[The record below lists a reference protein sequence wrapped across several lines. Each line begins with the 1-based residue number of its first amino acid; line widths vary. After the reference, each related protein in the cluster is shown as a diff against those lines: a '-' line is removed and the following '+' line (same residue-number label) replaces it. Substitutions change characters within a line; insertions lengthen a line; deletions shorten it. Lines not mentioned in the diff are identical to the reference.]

1 MRRFATEHHINNHT
15 QQYEDYE
22 FLHLKAQVKA
32 CHFDFWT
39 QRQVTAEVAYS
50 IESISNV
57 FG

>member
-1 MRRFATEHHINNHT
+1 
-15 QQYEDYE
+15 
-22 FLHLKAQVKA
+22 VKA